1 MHDGWREKLV
11 FLAPSFEFA
20 AACREDVLRPLRV
33 AAIGQSDDEP
43 GRNSKHIYGCAV
55 DLPRFAAHVSEN
67 AEAGEPAC
75 EQARDSVRHR
85 DIELCQPS
93 LSESHQQDGRGG
105 NRNGDD
111 GSYAHGLLILQD
123 RIRFDFDQPIWV
135 NETHNLHNGVRWSDV
150 AKEFTVDCGDLFP
163 VFYSN

>member
-1 MHDGWREKLV
+1 MHDGRRRKLI
-11 FLAPSFEFA
+11 FPATSFEFA
-20 AACREDVLRPLRV
+20 TTCRKNILHPLRL
-33 AAIGQSDDEP
+33 AAVRKGNDEAV
-43 GRNSKHIYGCAV
+43 RNLKNIYRCAV

-105 NRNGDD
+105 
-111 GSYAHGLLILQD
+111 
-123 RIRFDFDQPIWV
+123 
-135 NETHNLHNGVRWSDV
+135 
-150 AKEFTVDCGDLFP
+150 
-163 VFYSN
+163 

>member
-1 MHDGWREKLV
+1 
-11 FLAPSFEFA
+11 
-20 AACREDVLRPLRV
+20 
-33 AAIGQSDDEP
+33 
-43 GRNSKHIYGCAV
+43 
-55 DLPRFAAHVSEN
+55 VSEN

-135 NETHNLHNGVRWSDV
+135 DKTDNLHNRVRRPDA
-150 AKEFTVDCGDLFP
+150 AKEFAVDCCDLFP
-163 VFYSN
+163 VFYTD

>member
-20 AACREDVLRPLRV
+20 AACREDVLHPL
-33 AAIGQSDDEP
+33 
-43 GRNSKHIYGCAV
+43 
-55 DLPRFAAHVSEN
+55 RFAAHVSEN

-135 NETHNLHNGVRWSDV
+135 DKTDNLHNRVRRPDA
-150 AKEFTVDCGDLFP
+150 AKEFAVDCCDLFP
-163 VFYSN
+163 VFYAD